1 MDAEAPRQV
10 SGAARPATMRAFF
23 GAIERVLDVG
33 SALLVGVCL
42 AAVSIQVVMR
52 YIFGEATTW
61 SDTVAACALAWMT
74 FLGATAAV
82 RRDENLVVRFVW
94 RTLGDSGRK
103 VIATVCHIVVLLFS
117 LLLAY
122 SGAELMS
129 ITSNAQVEGL
139 VVEVTWSQFYSISVI
154 SAVLM
159 VLFSLEHI
167 ILLWTREPA
176 R

>member
-1 MDAEAPRQV
+1 
-10 SGAARPATMRAFF
+10 MRTVFN
-23 GAIERVLDVG
+23 GIERVLDMG

-82 RRDENLVVRFVW
+82 RRNENLSVRFIW
-94 RTLGDSGRK
+94 KKLGNTGKK
-103 VIATVCHIVVLLFS
+103 VIATVCHLAVLFFS
-117 LLLAY
+117 LVLAY

-139 VVEVTWSQFYSISVI
+139 VLDVTWSQFYSISVI

-159 VLFSLEHI
+159 ILFSLEHI
-167 ILLWTREPA
+167 VSLWTKEPA